1 MVKVGGRVIVMGLVE
16 RWKATANSDL
26 ETKVG
31 VWCAEIQ
38 VKMNRKRELRVK
50 VLWSEMVYSRPESLL
65 GRTSVADL
73 YLNFFPVS
81 V

>member
-1 MVKVGGRVIVMGLVE
+1 MCEFRARGLPSILHKLSMVKVGGRVIVMGLVE

-38 VKMNRKRELRVK
+38 
-50 VLWSEMVYSRPESLL
+50 SE
-65 GRTSVADL
+65 DD
-73 YLNFFPVS
+73 
-81 V
+81 